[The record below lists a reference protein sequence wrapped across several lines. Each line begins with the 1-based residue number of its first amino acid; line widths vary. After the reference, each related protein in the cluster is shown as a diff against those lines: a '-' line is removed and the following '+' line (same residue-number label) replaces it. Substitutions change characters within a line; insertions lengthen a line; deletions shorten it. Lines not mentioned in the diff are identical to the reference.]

1 MCQFK
6 YTKQEA
12 ADDAKIQR
20 GVRAGMR
27 AHFAHIVMLAIFFWN
42 IWREMSYI
50 SLSDDADCACRV
62 PNSRQQ
68 NDDNFRDY
76 FDAVKSFHEHF
87 MLCFVPYSL
96 WMTQ

>member
-27 AHFAHIVMLAIFFWN
+27 AHFAHIVMLAIFF
-42 IWREMSYI
+42 
-50 SLSDDADCACRV
+50 
-62 PNSRQQ
+62 
-68 NDDNFRDY
+68 
-76 FDAVKSFHEHF
+76 
-87 MLCFVPYSL
+87 
-96 WMTQ
+96 